1 MTGDELLKQMN
12 YRGRLYTNALDNT
25 MERGLS
31 IYSKEGKDNI
41 KKYLMKV
48 LIKMVMLI

>member
-41 KKYLMKV
+41 KN
-48 LIKMVMLI
+48 I